1 MPFGVFKILLF
12 IFRRILSKMDI
23 VPQLLLQLALIL
35 LNAIFACAEIAV
47 LSFNEAKLTQMADGG
62 NKKAK
67 KLVKL
72 TARPAKFLATIQVAI
87 TLSGF
92 LGSAF
97 AADNFSDKLV
107 GLLSPLVGNVISP
120 AVLDKIC
127 VIVITLVLS
136 YFTLI
141 FGELVPKRLAMKNS
155 EKISLALASI
165 ISFISTVFAPIVW
178 FLTVSTNGVLRLFG
192 IDPNQKDDEVTE
204 EEIKLMVDV
213 GSENGAI
220 DIDEKEIIQNVFEF
234 DDLTAEELSTRRT
247 DVCVLWTEQT
257 DAEWEAVIVDSKY
270 TKFPICDET
279 IDNVVAVL
287 NAKDYFRLADKSR
300 ENVMKK
306 AAKTPYFVPES
317 VKADVLFKNMKE
329 SRDFFA
335 VVLDEY
341 GGMSGIVTLT
351 DLLRCLVGDYNDD
364 EGEYE
369 ETIPDIVKLEDNRWE
384 ILGQAEISEVS
395 DALGIELEDED
406 CDTFAGYILSLLG
419 TIPEDGSTPDV
430 ETDRLII
437 NVTEVAEHRIEK
449 ALVTLKHVEEEEE
462 EE

>member
-1 MPFGVFKILLF
+1 
-12 IFRRILSKMDI
+12 MDI
-23 VPQLLLQLALIL
+23 VPQLLLQIGLIL

-47 LSFNEAKLTQMADGG
+47 LSFNEAKLSQMASNG
-62 NKKAK
+62 NRKAK

-72 TARPAKFLATIQVAI
+72 TSRPAKFLATIQVAI

-107 GLLSPLVGNVISP
+107 GVLTPLIGHVISP

-204 EEIKLMVDV
+204 EEIILMVDA
-213 GSENGAI
+213 GSETGAI
-220 DIDEKEIIQNVFEF
+220 DAEEKELIQNVFEF

-247 DVCVLWTEQT
+247 EVQVLWMEES
-257 DAEWEAVIVDSKY
+257 DEEWDNIIVESKY
-270 TKFPICDET
+270 TKFPICEES

-287 NAKDYFRLADKSR
+287 NAKDYFRLRDKSR
-300 ENVMKK
+300 ENVMANATKV
-306 AAKTPYFVPES
+306 PYFVPES
-317 VKADVLFKNMKE
+317 VKADVLFKNMKAT
-329 SRDFFA
+329 RDFFA

-341 GGMSGIVTLT
+341 GGMSGIITVT
-351 DLLRCLVGDYNDD
+351 DLLRCIVGDYNDD
-364 EGEYE
+364 EGEVAE
-369 ETIPDIVKLEDNRWE
+369 EIPELVELADGKWQ
-384 ILGQAEISEVS
+384 ILGQAQ
-395 DALGIELEDED
+395 IEKVNEKLKLELDNED
-406 CDTFAGYILSLLG
+406 FDTFAGYILSLLG
-419 TIPEDGSTPDV
+419 TIPEDGSTPTV
-430 ETDRLII
+430 ETDLLTI
-437 NVTEVAEHRIEK
+437 EVLEVNEHRIEK
-449 ALVTLKHVEEEEE
+449 AAVTIKEVSAEEEE
-462 EE
+462 